1 VVRRNQSESVLRVSP
16 ANRDT
21 DNVEERGFSERLN
34 PTAWVRAL
42 RCNSVYVLRFR
53 SMKVPISVRT
63 SYSKADLRCLVDSG
77 ATDNFIHP
85 RFLRRMGLGTRKLTN
100 PKRLYNVD
108 DTTNRAGQVTDY
120 VDLDVRTNNIHKE
133 MRFLVSD
140 IGREDA
146 ILGYPWLATFE
157 PHFSWKHGAINTSHL
172 PIVLNSVNPHLIQ
185 QGETIAALHTE
196 DKQEILDELARDCTA
211 QGASTELAI
220 NAQPKK
226 EVTLPP
232 EYQRFASVFSE
243 EESQR
248 FPPSRAW
255 DHAITLKNDA
265 PEAINCKVYPMTK
278 TEDETLD
285 TFLDEQ
291 LAKGYIRPSIS
302 PYASSFFFIKKK
314 DGKLRPVQD
323 YRVLNKWTVRN
334 QYPLPLITALIH
346 DLGGAHI
353 YTKLDVRWGYN
364 NVRIKEGDEYKAAF
378 KTRRGLFEPTV
389 MFFGLT
395 NSPVTFQAMM
405 NSIYQQ
411 TIAQHESRGTN
422 IRIYMDDIAV
432 ATKNMSLPSH
442 IEAVSDVL
450 QVAKDHSLFFKLSK
464 CSFHVPSID
473 YLGLVLE
480 KNATKMDPV
489 KLAGIHNWP
498 TPKTVKDVRSFLGFC
513 NFYRSFIRG
522 FSKITLPLN
531 ALTKKGLEFQWT
543 TAAQEAFD
551 TLKEKM
557 TEAPVLA
564 HPDLTKPFELE
575 VDASGYAIGAV
586 LLQRQE
592 DGKRHPVNYF
602 STTLNAAERNY
613 DIYDLELLA
622 IVKSLRNSRSL
633 LAGSPHEIKVY
644 SDHLNLQHWR
654 DPQKISR

>member
-1 VVRRNQSESVLRVSP
+1 
-16 ANRDT
+16 
-21 DNVEERGFSERLN
+21 
-34 PTAWVRAL
+34 
-42 RCNSVYVLRFR
+42 
-53 SMKVPISVRT
+53 
-63 SYSKADLRCLVDSG
+63 
-77 ATDNFIHP
+77 
-85 RFLRRMGLGTRKLTN
+85 MGLGTRKLTN
-100 PKRLYNVD
+100 PKRLYNID

-133 MRFLVSD
+133 MRFLVSN
-140 IGREDA
+140 IGRKDA

-172 PIVLNSVNPHLIQ
+172 PIVLNSVNPRLIQ
-185 QGETIAALHTE
+185 QGETIATLRTE
-196 DKQEILDELARDCTA
+196 DKQSILDELTHECTA
-211 QGASTELAI
+211 RGASTDLAI
-220 NAQPKK
+220 NAQSTAK

-243 EESQR
+243 EESHR
-248 FPPSRAW
+248 FPPSRVW
-255 DHAITLKNDA
+255 DHAIDLKNDA
-265 PEAINCKVYPMTK
+265 PEAINCKVYPMTR
-278 TEDETLD
+278 TEEEALD
-285 TFLDEQ
+285 IFLDEQ

-323 YRVLNKWTVRN
+323 YRILNKWTVRN
-334 QYPLPLITALIH
+334 QYPLSLITALIR

-353 YTKLDVRWGYN
+353 YTKLDIRWGYN

-395 NSPVTFQAMM
+395 NSPAMFQAMM

-411 TIAQHESRGTN
+411 AIAKHESRGTN

-432 ATKNMSLPSH
+432 ATKNTSLQGH

-480 KNATKMDPV
+480 KGATKMDPV
-489 KLAGIHNWP
+489 KLAGIRDWP
-498 TPKTVKDVRSFLGFC
+498 ILKMVKDVRSFHGFC

-531 ALTKKGLEFQWT
+531 ALTKKGVEFQWT
-543 TAAQEAFD
+543 EAAQEAFD
-551 TLKEKM
+551 TL
-557 TEAPVLA
+557 
-564 HPDLTKPFELE
+564 
-575 VDASGYAIGAV
+575 
-586 LLQRQE
+586 R
-592 DGKRHPVNYF
+592 KR
-602 STTLNAAERNY
+602 
-613 DIYDLELLA
+613 
-622 IVKSLRNSRSL
+622 
-633 LAGSPHEIKVY
+633 
-644 SDHLNLQHWR
+644 
-654 DPQKISR
+654 